1 LALSVAWP
9 GSAVASIQGGDSL
22 EVSVTEVWRTL
33 GDPGFTFP
41 RGMAQWPDGTVWIG
55 DSQVDEVYQIS
66 AGGDG
71 IRLALRSGEG
81 PGEVGSVSRIL
92 GLPGGGMAVW
102 EDRVG
107 FFRPDK
113 SLDRYERRPEVR
125 GVPVALPGGG
135 FVVAGHFGLS
145 PGHRLARYVIHRYDD
160 RLRHQ
165 KSWHDAADHK
175 HWETAYFTAGG
186 PVALTRDGGLLFSA
200 KAPFRITRY
209 ADLDGAGA
217 QLVVEDER
225 IVSSSERDRAVTYG
239 PGAKKTFR
247 QTWSRSSFLHE
258 LEDGAILNVVELF
271 PEEGSSSSLWI
282 VVSPDGAILARTPVA
297 KRYTVWNTTPDGHFL
312 ATYWDKASLQEFA
325 AKLKVEVLQSR

>member
-1 LALSVAWP
+1 M
-9 GSAVASIQGGDSL
+9 
-22 EVSVTEVWRTL
+22 R
-33 GDPGFTFP
+33 
-41 RGMAQWPDGTVWIG
+41 
-55 DSQVDEVYQIS
+55 
-66 AGGDG
+66 
-71 IRLALRSGEG
+71 
-81 PGEVGSVSRIL
+81 
-92 GLPGGGMAVW
+92 
-102 EDRVG
+102 
-107 FFRPDK
+107 
-113 SLDRYERRPEVR
+113 
-125 GVPVALPGGG
+125 
-135 FVVAGHFGLS
+135 H
-145 PGHRLARYVIHRYDD
+145 
-160 RLRHQ
+160 RHQ

-186 PVALTRDGGLLFSA
+186 PVAPTRDGGLLFSA

-209 ADLDGAGA
+209 ADLDGTGA

-239 PGAKKTFR
+239 PGAKKMFR

-297 KRYTVWNTTPDGHFL
+297 KRYTVWNATPDGHFL
-312 ATYWDKASLQEFA
+312 ATYWDKASLQDFA